1 MKTRF
6 CRFAGLTAGFLML
19 VSPITAQT
27 HRQKADPCKDT
38 SNMTQGEMN
47 ECAAKDLRKT
57 ELKMERLLRELG
69 IGRDSPEQKAWEAYR
84 DAQLAA
90 IYPQE
95 NISTYGSVYPMCLA
109 ILKKRLTEGRI
120 RDLKALTISGEGD
133 VCYGYRAP
141 SGKSD

>member
-1 MKTRF
+1 MKTGF
-6 CRFAGLTAGFLML
+6 CRFAGLAAGLVML
-19 VSPITAQT
+19 AIPIAAQT
-27 HRQKADPCKDT
+27 HRQKADPCKGT
-38 SNMTQGEMN
+38 NITQTEMN
-47 ECAAKDLRKT
+47 ECAAKDLRNT
-57 ELKMERLLRELG
+57 ELKMERLLKELG
-69 IGRDSPEQKAWEAYR
+69 IAKDSPEQKAWEAYR

-109 ILKKRLTEGRI
+109 ILKKRLTEGRV

-133 VCYGYRAP
+133 VCYGYRAS